1 MTPPPYALAMFAT
14 SMIRLPRLAA
24 GLLAGGLA
32 LAPLAGCS
40 FSSENVSCTTTSC
53 TATLSGD
60 SAEAEIFG
68 ATVSFG
74 GIQDGRASLSV
85 GGASVSCAEGEKVA
99 AGPLQIECSNITDDA
114 VEIKASLG

>member
-1 MTPPPYALAMFAT
+1 MTPPPYALRMPST
-14 SMIRLPRLAA
+14 STSRLPRLAA

-40 FSSENVSCTTTSC
+40 SDNVSCTTSSC

-68 ATVSFG
+68 TTVSFG

-85 GGASVSCAEGEKVA
+85 GGAGVSCAEGDSVG
-99 AGPLQIECSNITDDA
+99 AGPLQLECTSVTADA

>member
-1 MTPPPYALAMFAT
+1 MTPPPYAEAMS
-14 SMIRLPRLAA
+14 SMSTRLPRLAA

-40 FSSENVSCTTTSC
+40 FTSGNVSCTTSSC

-85 GGASVSCAEGEKVA
+85 GGASVSCAEGESVS
-99 AGPLQIECSNITDDA
+99 AGPLQIECTSVTDDA